1 MFLDEELEQIY
12 NRWSPIT
19 DENSAIDCSFELME
33 ACLKRVKI
41 TDREITKKDLMEYP
55 AVIKQVDNS
64 YRLFHKRVKP
74 IFNVDMFRLF
84 YYGLQSDDENCRKS
98 CEKLYRKIGWEIP
111 EL

>member
-19 DENSAIDCSFELME
+19 DENSAMYCADRLME
-33 ACLKRVKI
+33 ACLKRIRVD
-41 TDREITKKDLMEYP
+41 DREITEKD
-55 AVIKQVDNS
+55 VIEFPVIMKQVDNS

-74 IFNVDMFRLF
+74 MFDVDMFRKCL
-84 YYGLQSDDENCRKS
+84 YGMQIDDENCRKS
-98 CEKLYRKIGWEIP
+98 CEKLYRQIGWEIP